1 MVTKH
6 AIIVFG
12 FIASLCYGLEYLKGK
27 NGDPWNSWGNGDSK
41 INDEIDGIDDNE
53 AKILPPRKN
62 NFRQCVKPWQK
73 AIMTLA
79 TISKPAEAIT
89 CHPDFKPCGD
99 EKAECQFS
107 FSTFQYICCKDR
119 DDMKPPECPKYYTT
133 LRTLCGGI
141 NEASC
146 PRNFKCMASRF
157 DPNIEICCRPNASI
171 IYPEPDTSFRDNF
184 IVPEYLPVSPVTT
197 VTLQF
202 KSLDLAAGQLISNDD
217 IDDLLSEPPTIKN
230 FQGDSSKFYTIM
242 LFGFPRNAP
251 AFVKEANKAT
261 LYHLMHNL
269 SPTNG
274 TLFANANKRTTGKE
288 VFSYLRPLRDEKPFG
303 RMKFILELKLRWRN

>member
-1 MVTKH
+1 MLTKH
-6 AIIVFG
+6 AIIILG
-12 FIASLCYGLEYLKGK
+12 FIASLCNGLEYLKGK

-41 INDEIDGIDDNE
+41 INDEIDEIDDNE
-53 AKILPPRKN
+53 AKILPARKN
-62 NFRQCVKPWQK
+62 NFRQ
-73 AIMTLA
+73 
-79 TISKPAEAIT
+79 
-89 CHPDFKPCGD
+89 
-99 EKAECQFS
+99 
-107 FSTFQYICCKDR
+107 
-119 DDMKPPECPKYYTT
+119 CPKYYTT

-202 KSLDLAAGQLISNDD
+202 KSLELAAGQLISNDD
-217 IDDLLSEPPTIKN
+217 IDDLLSEAPTITN

-242 LFGFPRNAP
+242 LFGNNKKY
-251 AFVKEANKAT
+251 KE
-261 LYHLMHNL
+261 
-269 SPTNG
+269 
-274 TLFANANKRTTGKE
+274 
-288 VFSYLRPLRDEKPFG
+288 
-303 RMKFILELKLRWRN
+303 